1 MNGYMVRKVQRWMKN
16 ESSASQTTETG
27 MLMLGGI
34 AIAVG
39 LGWLVSQ
46 YMRDSGN
53 TVLTNMDSVASGG
66 IDPDSNPSGTP
77 DGWVRQ

>member
-1 MNGYMVRKVQRWMKN
+1 MRKKMKYWMKN
-16 ESSASQTTETG
+16 EASASQTTETG

-53 TVLTNMDSVASGG
+53 TVLTNMDSVAS
-66 IDPDSNPSGTP
+66 
-77 DGWVRQ
+77 

>member
-1 MNGYMVRKVQRWMKN
+1 MRKKMKYWMKN
-16 ESSASQTTETG
+16 EASASQTTETG

-46 YMRDSGN
+46 YMR
-53 TVLTNMDSVASGG
+53 
-66 IDPDSNPSGTP
+66 
-77 DGWVRQ
+77 